1 MKLNNRERDQMN
13 IFDEVKKIL
22 VNELAIDEKLV
33 TPDAHLQDDLDADS
47 IALVTLA
54 EIIGSR
60 YNLELSIDDL
70 VDAEEVGELVQIIES
85 KLS

>member
-1 MKLNNRERDQMN
+1 MK
-13 IFDEVKKIL
+13 IFDEIKEIL
-22 VNELAIDEKLV
+22 IKELAIDKELV
-33 TPDAHLQDDLDADS
+33 TEDAHLQDDLDADS

-54 EIIGSR
+54 EILGSR

-70 VDAEEVGELVQIIES
+70 VDAETVGELVQIIES

>member
-1 MKLNNRERDQMN
+1 MK
-13 IFDEVKKIL
+13 IFDEIKEVLVK
-22 VNELAIDEKLV
+22 ELAIDKELV
-33 TPDAHLQDDLDADS
+33 TQDAHLQDDLDADS

-60 YNLELSIDDL
+60 YKLELSIDDL
-70 VDAEEVGELVQIIES
+70 VDAETVGELVQIIES

>member
-1 MKLNNRERDQMN
+1 MK
-13 IFDEVKKIL
+13 IFNEIKEIL
-22 VNELAIDEKLV
+22 VKELAIDKELV

-54 EIIGSR
+54 ETLGSR

-70 VDAEEVGELVQIIES
+70 VDAETVGELVQIIKS
-85 KLS
+85 KL